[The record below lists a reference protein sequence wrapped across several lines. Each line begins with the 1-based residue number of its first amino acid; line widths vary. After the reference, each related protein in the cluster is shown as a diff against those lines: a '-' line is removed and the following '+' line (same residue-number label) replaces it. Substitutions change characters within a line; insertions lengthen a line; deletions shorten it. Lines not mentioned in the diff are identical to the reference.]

1 MMEDLK
7 KLVALGHI
15 DHSEVAQYL
24 AKMNAQ
30 KQSKVGAE
38 LSDIITRRVIIAV
51 LMMLCVVPL
60 LSWSPSVQDE
70 REATQFLH
78 AINID
83 AGTGSKADCEY
94 LVSSTNEFKLFM
106 GSII

>member
-1 MMEDLK
+1 MIEDLR

-15 DHSEVAQYL
+15 DHSEASQYL

-51 LMMLCVVPL
+51 LMMLCVVPM

-70 REATQFLH
+70 LEATMFLH
-78 AINID
+78 TVNIE
-83 AGTGSKADCEY
+83 AGSGGTGSTSSAG
-94 LVSSTNEFKLFM
+94 SSTPPPIA
-106 GSII
+106 ST